1 MHLCVFR
8 RVSFISLCWKRLAEA
23 LWLLYVLCEKKCF
36 MSYLFSLMMVKS

>member
-23 LWLLYVLCEKKCF
+23 LWLLYVLCEKKMF
-36 MSYLFSLMMVKS
+36 YVLFILSDDG

>member
-8 RVSFISLCWKRLAEA
+8 RVSFISLCWKRLAKHCGSCMC
-23 LWLLYVLCEKKCF
+23 YVKKNCF

>member
-8 RVSFISLCWKRLAEA
+8 RVSFISLLETFGET
-23 LWLLYVLCEKKCF
+23 LWLLYVLCEKKKCF